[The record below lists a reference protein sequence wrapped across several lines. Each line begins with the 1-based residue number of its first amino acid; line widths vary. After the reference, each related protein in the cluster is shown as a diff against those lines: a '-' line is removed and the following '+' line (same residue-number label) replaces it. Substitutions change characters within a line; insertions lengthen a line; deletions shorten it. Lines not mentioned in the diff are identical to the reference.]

1 MGTDVGRR
9 GRGGT
14 HATMRAQT
22 TAATGDN
29 DNGHDGNGHD
39 GNGHGGNGHDGNG
52 PHGNGPHGSCDD
64 GDSHDGDSHDGDG
77 HDGDSHDG
85 DGAGRDGGDGLL
97 QPRWVRDT
105 GESCDWSEALVTAAI
120 GARHR
125 WQPRI
130 RAKHCREVLR
140 W

>member
-52 PHGNGPHGSCDD
+52 PHGNG
-64 GDSHDGDSHDGDG
+64 

-105 GESCDWSEALVTAAI
+105 GESSDWSEALVTAAI

-130 RAKHCREVLR
+130 RAKHCRVVLR